1 MKHKRDEIAL
11 KIREFIESL
20 NHECK
25 AGAVV
30 AVEGKKDEIAL
41 RDLGFQGEILVYNN
55 FKGITNFVDYVSRNG
70 RKVIL
75 LLDRDKKGRTLTSKI
90 FKKLNMLC
98 PHDSLYYKKRFVKM
112 THGKIMCVENLSNY
126 SLPFAE
132 NYTEFAFESKAVI

>member
-1 MKHKRDEIAL
+1 MLRERDEIAL
-11 KIREFIESL
+11 NIREFVESL

-25 AGAVV
+25 AGAIVT
-30 AVEGKKDEIAL
+30 VEGKKDEIAL
-41 RDLGFQGEILVYNN
+41 RILGLQGEILVYNN

-90 FKKLNMLC
+90 FKKLNLLC
-98 PHDSLYYKKRFVKM
+98 PHDSLYYKKWFVKM

-126 SLPFAE
+126 CLPFAE
-132 NYTEFAFESKAVI
+132 NYSKTTFESRVVI

>member
-1 MKHKRDEIAL
+1 MLRNRDEIAL
-11 KIREFIESL
+11 NIQEFVESL

-25 AGAVV
+25 AGAIV

-41 RDLGFQGEILVYNN
+41 RILGLQGEILVYNN
-55 FKGITNFVDYVSRNG
+55 FKGITNFVDYVARNG

-90 FKKLNMLC
+90 FRKLNLLC
-98 PHDSLYYKKRFVKM
+98 PHDSLYYKKWFVKM

-126 SLPFAE
+126 CLPFAE
-132 NYTEFAFESKAVI
+132 NYSKTTFESRVVI